1 MEKNFAA
8 YVFNFFKSIYA
19 GMGITLWYFVHP
31 GEVITM
37 QYPDEKWEM
46 PPRFRGFH
54 SVAFEGKEACI
65 GCLQCQRGCSEHS
78 IQIKASMGEDKKRK
92 IDEFYVNMATCSF
105 CGNCQEVC
113 PVKAIK
119 LGSGYEGSVWDKRNL
134 MLDKEKLRRAPIFNL
149 PKPAEPGKAEPVKP
163 EAAKPEVA
171 KSDVAKS
178 EAAKAGVAK
187 SEAAKSEAAKP
198 EVAKSEAAKP
208 DAAKAEVAK
217 SEAAKPEVTKS
228 EAAKSEVA
236 KSEAAKPN
244 ASKRKGKKAQHGVKH
259 D

>member
-134 MLDKEKLRRAPIFNL
+134 MLDKEKLRRAPIFNP

-217 SEAAKPEVTKS
+217 SEAAKPEVAKS